1 MDPHLAELLE
11 MIVVFG
17 SGTVVVSLWLW
28 FRHAGRRV
36 AGPRELERLEG
47 QLREIQQSVD
57 AIAVEVERVSE
68 GQRFTTKLLS
78 ERVEG
83 GAQGT
88 RVPPQIAP

>member
-78 ERVEG
+78 EHAEEG
-83 GAQGT
+83 ASGAKAPH
-88 RVPPQIAP
+88 RIAP

>member
-1 MDPHLAELLE
+1 MDPNVVDLLK

-17 SGTVVVSLWLW
+17 SATVVVGLSLW

-36 AGPRELERLEG
+36 AGQRELERLEG
-47 QLREIQQSVD
+47 QLRDIQQSVD

-88 RVPPQIAP
+88 KVPPLIAP